1 MAVSAADSLARDL
14 RRIVGQ
20 DGVLTG
26 AALEPYVVDAT
37 VPRGVKGWADAL
49 ALPRDA
55 AEVAAVVDYCYRE
68 RLVIIPR
75 GGGTGF
81 AGGAVADGGVLLG
94 LERLDRV
101 LELEPTRWRMTVQAG
116 VTTRRV
122 QQLARQSGLRFP
134 PDPGAP
140 EQSQIGGNVAT
151 NAGGPHAFKYGVTGA
166 FVMGLEAV
174 VPPGEPIRLGGKTRK
189 DVAGYDLL
197 HLLVGSEGTLG
208 VVTETTLRLIPA
220 AEAAYPVVAVLEDGE
235 AAALGLEAAFAS
247 GTVPAAVEYFDDRSW
262 AIARRA
268 FPAELPPGFVL
279 ICEADG
285 SAEEAAQGRELLREA
300 LGEHALH
307 VYAPTDRAEIAELWR
322 WREGVS
328 FLVDAYHGGKLSED
342 IAVPLERLFDG
353 VARTGEIAERHGLD
367 WCSFGHGGDGNL
379 HSCFLFDRTDE
390 DARLR
395 AEAAAGELLLLAI
408 ELGGTISGEH
418 GLGTLKSGR
427 LRHQWSPA
435 AVRLHEAVKRTFDP
449 EGLMNPGK
457 KLA

>member
-1 MAVSAADSLARDL
+1 VAVIVAESLARDL
-14 RRIVGQ
+14 RRLVGE
-20 DGVLTG
+20 DGVRTG
-26 AALEPYVVDAT
+26 AQLAPYLVDAT
-37 VPRGVKGWADAL
+37 APRGVRGRADAL

-55 AEVAAVVDYCYRE
+55 GEVAAVVAYCYRE
-68 RLVIIPR
+68 GVAIVPR

-81 AGGAVADGGVLLG
+81 AGGAVADGGLLLG

-101 LELEPTRWRMTVQAG
+101 LELEPLRWRMRVEAG

-122 QQLARQSGLRFP
+122 HQLARENGLRFP

-174 VPPGEPIRLGGKTRK
+174 VPPGEPILVGGSTRK

-208 VVTETTLRLIPA
+208 VVTGATLRLIPA
-220 AEAAYPVVAVLEDGE
+220 AEAAFPVVAVLEDGC
-235 AAALGLEAAFAS
+235 AAALALEAALAS
-247 GTVPAAVEYFDDRSW
+247 GTVPAAVEYFDDRAW
-262 AIARRA
+262 EIARRA
-268 FPAELPPGFVL
+268 FPAKLPGGFVL

-285 SAEEAAQGRELLREA
+285 SAAEAASGRELLREA
-300 LGEHALH
+300 LGEHALQL
-307 VYAPTDRAEIAELWR
+307 YAPTDRAEIAELWR

-328 FLVDAYHGGKLSED
+328 FLVDAHLGGKLSED
-342 IAVPLERLFDG
+342 IAVPLERLFEAVG
-353 VARTGEIAERHGLD
+353 RAGEIAARHGLEC
-367 WCSFGHGGDGNL
+367 CSFGHGGDGNL
-379 HSCFLFDRTDE
+379 HSCLLFDRDDD
-390 DARLR
+390 DARRR
-395 AEAAAGELLLLAI
+395 AEAAAQDLLGLAV

-418 GLGTLKSGR
+418 GLGTLKNGW

-435 AVRLHEAVKRTFDP
+435 AVRLHEAVKRAFDP